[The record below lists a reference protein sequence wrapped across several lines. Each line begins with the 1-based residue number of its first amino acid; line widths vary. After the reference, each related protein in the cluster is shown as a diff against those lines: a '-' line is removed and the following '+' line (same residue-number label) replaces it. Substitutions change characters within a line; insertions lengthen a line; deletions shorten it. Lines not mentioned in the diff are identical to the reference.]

1 MTKLSTNSGLTF
13 IWGHMFLVGLFFFFF
28 HSLSHFVFNY
38 FKMVTQQVS
47 TVMFMRLKNKFQQFS
62 ATFCLD
68 VKNTTVSCLKKKLYI
83 NNISTDFLFFWVPE
97 PNSDTMTLILVY
109 QYQNPAGYVTDSIGN
124 FLPLLGNVLPL
135 LNLLMALGNLPIVS
149 NGLPLVLIGN
159 DIQ

>member
-1 MTKLSTNSGLTF
+1 M
-13 IWGHMFLVGLFFFFF
+13 
-28 HSLSHFVFNY
+28 
-38 FKMVTQQVS
+38 
-47 TVMFMRLKNKFQQFS
+47 
-62 ATFCLD
+62 
-68 VKNTTVSCLKKKLYI
+68 
-83 NNISTDFLFFWVPE
+83 PE

-159 DIQ
+159 DI